1 MISANLCDMNSHLMI
16 GGNGFIGKA
25 IASKNAGKIFET
37 DGGQN
42 FFKKD
47 ILEKSMAGTIGIFHC
62 GGKSSIP
69 ESFKIPDEYQR
80 INVDGSRAIIEAADK
95 LGIKIVFSSSV
106 SVYGPQSRNVTE
118 DSSLD
123 PKSPYAENKIEV
135 ETLLKKTK
143 TPSVI
148 LRYSNVYGPG
158 QAAHSS
164 IVANFV
170 DKAIKG
176 EDLTIFGDGNQLCDF
191 IHVDDVARANI
202 LAMNL
207 KNASCE
213 IFNITSGIQTSANEI
228 AEKILALTKS
238 TSKIV
243 HLPARPSDTTY
254 PHIDISKAA
263 HVLGWKPAISLEDG
277 LRQTIDATK

>member
-1 MISANLCDMNSHLMI
+1 MASYLVI

-25 IASKNAGKIFET
+25 ILPKITGTIFDT
-37 DGGQN
+37 NSGQDI
-42 FFKKD
+42 FKKD
-47 ILEKSMAGTIGIFHC
+47 VLEKAMRGATGVFHC

-69 ESFKIPDEYQR
+69 ESFKSPDEYHR
-80 INVDGSRAIIEAADK
+80 INVDGSKVIIAVAEK
-95 LGIKIVFSSSV
+95 LGIKVIYSSSV
-106 SVYGPQSRNVTE
+106 SVYGPRSRNVTE
-118 DSSLD
+118 ESSLD
-123 PKSPYAENKIEV
+123 PKSPYAENKAEV
-135 ETLLKKTK
+135 ETLLKKMN

-148 LRYSNVYGPG
+148 LRYSNVYGPS

-164 IVANFV
+164 IVANFI

-207 KNASCE
+207 KNTSYE
-213 IFNITSGIQTSANEI
+213 IFNITSGTQTSVNGI
-228 AEKILALTKS
+228 AEKIIDLTKS
-238 TSKIV
+238 SSKIV
-243 HLPARPSDTTY
+243 HVPSRLSDTTY

-263 HVLGWKPAISLEDG
+263 HILGWKPNISLEEG
-277 LRQTIDATK
+277 LKQTIENARKACNI

>member
-1 MISANLCDMNSHLMI
+1 MASYLVI

-25 IASKNAGKIFET
+25 ILPKITGTIFDT
-37 DGGQN
+37 NSGQDI
-42 FFKKD
+42 FKKD
-47 ILEKSMAGTIGIFHC
+47 VLEKAMRGATGVFHC

-69 ESFKIPDEYQR
+69 ESFKSPDEYHR
-80 INVDGSRAIIEAADK
+80 INVDGSKVIIAVAEK
-95 LGIKIVFSSSV
+95 LGIKVIYSSSV
-106 SVYGPQSRNVTE
+106 SVYGPRSRNVTE
-118 DSSLD
+118 ESSLD
-123 PKSPYAENKIEV
+123 PKSPYAENKAEV
-135 ETLLKKTK
+135 ETLLKKMN

-148 LRYSNVYGPG
+148 LRYSNVYGPS

-164 IVANFV
+164 IVANFI

-207 KNASCE
+207 KNTSYE
-213 IFNITSGIQTSANEI
+213 IFNITSGTQTSVNGI
-228 AEKILALTKS
+228 AEKIIDLTKS
-238 TSKIV
+238 SSKIV
-243 HLPARPSDTTY
+243 HVPSRVSDTTY

-263 HVLGWKPAISLEDG
+263 HILGWKPNISLEEG
-277 LRQTIDATK
+277 LKQTIENARKACNI